1 MGFVLFRFGFDDI
14 CLARSNSLFTVLA
27 PFLSVRN
34 GSPTTR
40 FTKAKVRKVYVR
52 YHEALKNL

>member
-1 MGFVLFRFGFDDI
+1 LGFVLVWFGFGDI
-14 CLARSNSLFTVLA
+14 CLDCSNSLFTVLA

-34 GSPTTR
+34 GSQATR
-40 FTKAKVRKVYVR
+40 FTKAKVRKVYVG